1 MDYSLLNKIGF
12 CESVD
17 NVNSLKQI
25 NKWMKKKAVV
35 PCSRMLINKK
45 KKRQGQQ
52 SWETKYF

>member
-35 PCSRMLINKK
+35 PCSRMLIKK
-45 KKRQGQQ
+45 KKAGTAELGNQIFL
-52 SWETKYF
+52 K